1 MGDSLLILNS
11 ASISSTVFSIWRDMD
26 STEVLYT
33 WDAMLERTVQTYSR
47 EKEYP
52 TVLRILLAMVLYQQ
66 LEEDN
71 RLN

>member
-1 MGDSLLILNS
+1 VIVLNS
-11 ASISSTVFSIWRDMD
+11 AAISSTVFSIWRDMD

-33 WDAMLERTVQTYSR
+33 WDAMLDRTVQTYSR
-47 EKEYP
+47 EREYP
-52 TVLRILLAMVLYQQ
+52 TAFRILLAMHIYTY

>member
-1 MGDSLLILNS
+1 MIILNS
-11 ASISSTVFSIWRDMD
+11 ATISSTVFSIWRDLD

-33 WDAMLERTVQTYSR
+33 WDAMLERTVETYSR

-52 TVLRILLAMVLYQQ
+52 TIMRVLLAMVLYQQ

>member
-1 MGDSLLILNS
+1 MDKYSIVLNS
-11 ASISSTVFSIWRDMD
+11 ASISSLVFSIWRDLD

-33 WDAMLERTVQTYSR
+33 WDAMLERTIESYSR
-47 EKEYP
+47 ERYYP
-52 TVLRILLAMVLYQQ
+52 TAFRIMLAMHTYRY